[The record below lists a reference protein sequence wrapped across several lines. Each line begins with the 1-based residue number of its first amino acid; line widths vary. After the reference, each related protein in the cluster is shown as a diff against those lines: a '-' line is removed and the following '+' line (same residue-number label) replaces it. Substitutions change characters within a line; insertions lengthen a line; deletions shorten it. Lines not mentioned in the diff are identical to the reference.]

1 MESKRNESR
10 KRTVAVI
17 GGGAAGMMAAI
28 EAARA
33 GAIVTLIEKNPQLG
47 KKLATTGNGRCNYT
61 NLDMGDRI
69 GGKFR
74 GFHPEFA
81 APALDALPPEAVLDW
96 FRAIGVEPRFRGSYV
111 YPNSDQASAVV
122 DALREE
128 LHRLSVKVHYN
139 AEVKSV
145 QRIDTDT
152 EASAAKASMP
162 GKAASA
168 GIPAKASLS
177 DDGAAA
183 SSSQIRRK
191 KDAGYFLIQCTD
203 AVVKADRV
211 ILAAGSKAAPKTG
224 SNGDGYFIARKLG
237 HTIVPYVPALCG
249 IRCAG
254 DAFRALAGIR
264 TEAALE
270 LSIDGRCVD
279 REAGE
284 LQLVDYGISGI
295 PVFQLSRYAAYALQE
310 GKKAVV
316 YINFLP
322 GFTEAG
328 AVRDSD
334 RNVAAGAAVRNLK
347 RASSA
352 SGISTIEASAAKN
365 AQNARAEVSCCAAKA
380 EDQKDLAVQLFRQR
394 QQRLVGRKMESF
406 FTGLLHQKLGQLLL
420 RMANVRP
427 ELPVTELSEKQLRS
441 LASLSVRF
449 KAECVEMNGFQ
460 QAQVVAGGV
469 DTTEV
474 DSDTM
479 ASRLVPGLYFAGE
492 VLDID
497 GICGGYNLQWAWASG
512 FVAGR
517 HAAG

>member
-61 NLDMGDRI
+61 NLDMEDRI

-81 APALDALPPEAVLDW
+81 APALDVLPPEAVLDW

-152 EASAAKASMP
+152 EVSAAKASMP

-168 GIPAKASLS
+168 SE
-177 DDGAAA
+177 
-183 SSSQIRRK
+183 IREKR
-191 KDAGYFLIQCTD
+191 DAGYFMIQCTD

-270 LSIDGRCVD
+270 LVIDGHSVD

-310 GKKAVV
+310 GKKAAV

-322 GFTEAG
+322 GFTDE
-328 AVRDSD
+328 
-334 RNVAAGAAVRNLK
+334 
-347 RASSA
+347 
-352 SGISTIEASAAKN
+352 
-365 AQNARAEVSCCAAKA
+365 A
-380 EDQKDLAVQLFRQR
+380 EDPRECALRLYRQR
-394 QQRLVGRKMESF
+394 QQRLAGRKMESF

-420 RMANVRP
+420 RMASVRP
-427 ELPVTELSEKQLRS
+427 ELPVAELSEKQLRS

-449 KAECVEMNGFQ
+449 KAECVEMNGFL

-474 DSDTM
+474 DPGTM

>member
-61 NLDMGDRI
+61 NLDMGNRI

-74 GFHPEFA
+74 GFHPEFV
-81 APALDALPPEAVLDW
+81 APALDALPPEAVLEW

-145 QRIDTDT
+145 QRVVADA
-152 EASAAKASMP
+152 EASAVKLSMP
-162 GKAASA
+162 WKTA
-168 GIPAKASLS
+168 S

-183 SSSQIRRK
+183 SQIRQKR
-191 KDAGYFLIQCTD
+191 DAGYFLIQCAD

-254 DAFRALAGIR
+254 DAFRVLAGIR

-270 LSIDGRCVD
+270 LMVDGHCVD

-310 GKKAVV
+310 GKKAAV

-322 GFTEAG
+322 GFTGA
-328 AVRDSD
+328 AVRDSEQLPS
-334 RNVAAGAAVRNLK
+334 AADT
-347 RASSA
+347 SM
-352 SGISTIEASAAKN
+352 IEASGAKN
-365 AQNARAEVSCCAAKA
+365 GQNARTEMPTSAA
-380 EDQKDLAVQLFRQR
+380 EDSKDLAVKLYRQR
-394 QQRLVGRKMESF
+394 QERLAGRKMESF

-427 ELPVTELSEKQLRS
+427 ELPVAELSEKQLRS

-474 DSDTM
+474 DPDTM

>member
-1 MESKRNESR
+1 MER

-33 GAIVTLIEKNPQLG
+33 GAIVTLIEKNAQLG

-61 NLDMGDRI
+61 NLDMVDRI

-81 APALDALPPEAVLDW
+81 EAALDVLPPEAVLDW
-96 FRAIGVEPRFRGSYV
+96 FREIGVEPRFRGSYV

-145 QRIDTDT
+145 QRVVADA
-152 EASAAKASMP
+152 EASAVKVSMP
-162 GKAASA
+162 GKTASA
-168 GIPAKASLS
+168 
-177 DDGAAA
+177 DGAAA
-183 SSSQIRRK
+183 SQIRQKR
-191 KDAGYFLIQCTD
+191 DAAYFLIQCTD

-237 HTIVPYVPALCG
+237 HSIVPYVPALCG

-254 DAFRALAGIR
+254 DAFKALAGIR

-270 LSIDGRCVD
+270 LVIDGHCVD

-310 GKKAVV
+310 GKKAAV

-322 GFTEAG
+322 GFTEGDVSAEV
-328 AVRDSD
+328 AARDSEQ
-334 RNVAAGAAVRNLK
+334 V
-347 RASSA
+347 SSA
-352 SGISTIEASAAKN
+352 AEASMIEVSGAKN
-365 AQNARAEVSCCAAKA
+365 TQNARKELRGSTV
-380 EDQKDLAVQLFRQR
+380 EDPKELAVQLFRQR
-394 QQRLVGRKMESF
+394 QERLAGRKMESF
-406 FTGLLHQKLGQLLL
+406 FTGLLHQKLGQQLLQ
-420 RMANVRP
+420 MANVRP
-427 ELPVTELSEKQLRS
+427 ELPVAELSEKQLRS

-469 DTTEV
+469 DTSEV
-474 DSDTM
+474 EPRTM

-512 FVAGR
+512 YVAGR
-517 HAAG
+517 HAAV

>member
-1 MESKRNESR
+1 MESKRNENR
-10 KRTVAVI
+10 KTTVAVI

-61 NLDMGDRI
+61 NLDMSDRI

-81 APALDALPPEAVLDW
+81 EAALDVLPPEAVLDW

-152 EASAAKASMP
+152 EFSTAKASVP

-168 GIPAKASLS
+168 SEMREKM
-177 DDGAAA
+177 
-183 SSSQIRRK
+183 
-191 KDAGYFLIQCTD
+191 DAGYFMIQCTD

-254 DAFRALAGIR
+254 DAFRVLAGIR

-270 LSIDGRCVD
+270 LSVDGRCVD
-279 REAGE
+279 REVGE

-310 GKKAVV
+310 GKKAAV

-322 GFTEAG
+322 GFTNE
-328 AVRDSD
+328 
-334 RNVAAGAAVRNLK
+334 
-347 RASSA
+347 
-352 SGISTIEASAAKN
+352 
-365 AQNARAEVSCCAAKA
+365 A
-380 EDQKDLAVQLFRQR
+380 EDPKDLVVQLYRQR
-394 QQRLVGRKMESF
+394 QERLAGRKMESF

-420 RMANVRP
+420 RMASVRP
-427 ELPVTELSEKQLRS
+427 ELPVAELSEKQLRS

-449 KAECVEMNGFQ
+449 KAECVEMNGFL

-474 DSDTM
+474 DPCTM

>member
-33 GAIVTLIEKNPQLG
+33 GAIVTLIEKNAQLG

-74 GFHPEFA
+74 GFHPDFA
-81 APALDALPPEAVLDW
+81 EAALDVLPPEAVLDW
-96 FRAIGVEPRFRGSYV
+96 FRAIGVEPRFRGGYV

-145 QRIDTDT
+145 QRVDADA
-152 EASAAKASMP
+152 EASAVKVPIP
-162 GKAASA
+162 GKTASA
-168 GIPAKASLS
+168 
-177 DDGAAA
+177 DGAAV
-183 SSSQIRRK
+183 SQIRQKSAFRDGDAASVSQDRQK
-191 KDAGYFLIQCTD
+191 SEAGYFLIQCAD

-224 SNGDGYFIARKLG
+224 SNGDGYFVARKLG

-254 DAFRALAGIR
+254 EAFRALAGIR

-270 LSIDGRCVD
+270 LSVDGRCVD
-279 REAGE
+279 REVGE

-310 GKKAVV
+310 GKKAAV

-322 GFTEAG
+322 GFTEAE
-328 AVRDSD
+328 DPKD
-334 RNVAAGAAVRNLK
+334 R
-347 RASSA
+347 
-352 SGISTIEASAAKN
+352 
-365 AQNARAEVSCCAAKA
+365 
-380 EDQKDLAVQLFRQR
+380 AVQLFRQR
-394 QQRLVGRKMESF
+394 QERLAGRKMESF

-427 ELPVTELSEKQLRS
+427 ELPVAELSEKQLRS

-469 DTTEV
+469 DTMEV
-474 DSDTM
+474 EPHSI

>member
-1 MESKRNESR
+1 MESKRNENR
-10 KRTVAVI
+10 KKTVAVI

-61 NLDMGDRI
+61 NLDMSDRI

-81 APALDALPPEAVLDW
+81 ASALDALPPEAVLDW

-139 AEVKSV
+139 AEVKSI
-145 QRIDTDT
+145 QRVDA
-152 EASAAKASMP
+152 EAVASAAKASMP

-168 GIPAKASLS
+168 SEMREK
-177 DDGAAA
+177 
-183 SSSQIRRK
+183 R
-191 KDAGYFLIQCTD
+191 DAGYFMIQCTD

-264 TEAALE
+264 TEASLE
-270 LSIDGRCVD
+270 LVIDGHSVD

-310 GKKAVV
+310 GKKAAV

-322 GFTEAG
+322 GFTKE
-328 AVRDSD
+328 
-334 RNVAAGAAVRNLK
+334 
-347 RASSA
+347 
-352 SGISTIEASAAKN
+352 
-365 AQNARAEVSCCAAKA
+365 A
-380 EDQKDLAVQLFRQR
+380 EDPRECALRLYRQR
-394 QQRLVGRKMESF
+394 QERLAGRKMESF

-427 ELPVTELSEKQLRS
+427 ELPVAELSEKQLRS

-474 DSDTM
+474 DPGTM

-512 FVAGR
+512 FVAGH

>member
-1 MESKRNESR
+1 MESKRNENR
-10 KRTVAVI
+10 KTTVAVI

-61 NLDMGDRI
+61 NLDMSDRI

-81 APALDALPPEAVLDW
+81 EAALDVLPPEAVLDW

-128 LHRLSVKVHYN
+128 LHRLSVKLHYN

-152 EASAAKASMP
+152 EFSTAKASVP

-168 GIPAKASLS
+168 SEMREKM
-177 DDGAAA
+177 
-183 SSSQIRRK
+183 
-191 KDAGYFLIQCTD
+191 DAGYFMIQCTD

-254 DAFRALAGIR
+254 DAFRVLAGIR

-270 LSIDGRCVD
+270 LSVDGRCVD
-279 REAGE
+279 REVGE

-310 GKKAVV
+310 GKKAAV

-322 GFTEAG
+322 GFTNE
-328 AVRDSD
+328 
-334 RNVAAGAAVRNLK
+334 
-347 RASSA
+347 
-352 SGISTIEASAAKN
+352 
-365 AQNARAEVSCCAAKA
+365 A
-380 EDQKDLAVQLFRQR
+380 EDPKDLVVQLYRQR
-394 QQRLVGRKMESF
+394 QERLAGRKMESF

-420 RMANVRP
+420 RMASVRP
-427 ELPVTELSEKQLRS
+427 ELPVAELSEKQLRS

-449 KAECVEMNGFQ
+449 KAECVEMNGFL

-469 DTTEV
+469 DTTEI
-474 DSDTM
+474 DPCTM

>member
-1 MESKRNESR
+1 MER

-33 GAIVTLIEKNPQLG
+33 GAIVTMIEKNAQLG
-47 KKLATTGNGRCNYT
+47 KKLSTTGNGRCNYT
-61 NLDMGDRI
+61 NLDMSDRI

-81 APALDALPPEAVLDW
+81 EAALDVLPPEAVLDW
-96 FRAIGVEPRFRGSYV
+96 FREIGVEPRFRGSYV

-122 DALREE
+122 EALREE

-145 QRIDTDT
+145 QRVDADA
-152 EASAAKASMP
+152 EASAVEVSMP
-162 GKAASA
+162 GKTASA
-168 GIPAKASLS
+168 
-177 DDGAAA
+177 DGAAA
-183 SSSQIRRK
+183 SQIQQKRN
-191 KDAGYFLIQCTD
+191 AAYFLIQCVD

-237 HTIVPYVPALCG
+237 HRIVPYVPALCG

-254 DAFRALAGIR
+254 DAFKALAGIR

-270 LSIDGRCVD
+270 LLVDGHCVD

-310 GKKAVV
+310 GKKAAV

-322 GFTEAG
+322 GFTGDTVRDTEG
-328 AVRDSD
+328 CVSNETAVRGSE
-334 RNVAAGAAVRNLK
+334 RNVTAVAAACDSEQQ
-347 RASSA
+347 ASVDET
-352 SGISTIEASAAKN
+352 SGVEIAPARGQGSAADDPKEQ
-365 AQNARAEVSCCAAKA
+365 A
-380 EDQKDLAVQLFRQR
+380 LQLFRQR
-394 QQRLVGRKMESF
+394 QERLAGRKMESF
-406 FTGLLHQKLGQLLL
+406 FTGLLHQKLGQQLL

-427 ELPVTELSEKQLRS
+427 ELPVAELSEKQLRS

-469 DTTEV
+469 DTSEV
-474 DSDTM
+474 DPCTM

-517 HAAG
+517 HAAV

>member
-1 MESKRNESR
+1 MER

-61 NLDMGDRI
+61 NLDMEDRI

-145 QRIDTDT
+145 QRIDADT
-152 EASAAKASMP
+152 EVSAAKTSMP

-168 GIPAKASLS
+168 SE
-177 DDGAAA
+177 
-183 SSSQIRRK
+183 IREKRN
-191 KDAGYFLIQCTD
+191 AGYFMIQCTD

-270 LSIDGRCVD
+270 LVIDGHSVD

-310 GKKAVV
+310 GKKAAV

-322 GFTEAG
+322 GFTDE
-328 AVRDSD
+328 
-334 RNVAAGAAVRNLK
+334 
-347 RASSA
+347 
-352 SGISTIEASAAKN
+352 
-365 AQNARAEVSCCAAKA
+365 A
-380 EDQKDLAVQLFRQR
+380 EDPRECALRLYRQR
-394 QQRLVGRKMESF
+394 QQRLAGRKMESF

-420 RMANVRP
+420 RMASVRP
-427 ELPVTELSEKQLRS
+427 ELPVAELSEKQLRS

-449 KAECVEMNGFQ
+449 KAECVEMNGFL

-474 DSDTM
+474 DPGTM

>member
-1 MESKRNESR
+1 MESKRNENR
-10 KRTVAVI
+10 KTTVAVI

-47 KKLATTGNGRCNYT
+47 KKLAMTGNGRCNYT
-61 NLDMGDRI
+61 NLDMSDRI

-139 AEVKSV
+139 AEVKNI
-145 QRIDTDT
+145 QRI
-152 EASAAKASMP
+152 E
-162 GKAASA
+162 
-168 GIPAKASLS
+168 
-177 DDGAAA
+177 
-183 SSSQIRRK
+183 
-191 KDAGYFLIQCTD
+191 KDAGYFMIQCTD
-203 AVVKADRV
+203 ATVKADRV

-270 LSIDGRCVD
+270 LVIDGHSVD

-310 GKKAVV
+310 GKKAAV

-328 AVRDSD
+328 A
-334 RNVAAGAAVRNLK
+334 AVRNSK

-352 SGISTIEASAAKN
+352 SGISTIEVSAAKN

-380 EDQKDLAVQLFRQR
+380 EDPKDLAVQLYRQR
-394 QQRLVGRKMESF
+394 QERLAGRKMESF

-420 RMANVRP
+420 RMASVRP
-427 ELPVTELSEKQLRS
+427 ELPVAELSEKQLRS

-449 KAECVEMNGFQ
+449 KAECVEMNGFL

-474 DSDTM
+474 DPGTM

-517 HAAG
+517 HAAA

>member
-1 MESKRNESR
+1 MER

-33 GAIVTLIEKNPQLG
+33 GAIVTMIEKNPQLG

-61 NLDMGDRI
+61 NLDMEDRI

-81 APALDALPPEAVLDW
+81 VPALDALPPEAVLDW

-152 EASAAKASMP
+152 
-162 GKAASA
+162 
-168 GIPAKASLS
+168 
-177 DDGAAA
+177 
-183 SSSQIRRK
+183 
-191 KDAGYFLIQCTD
+191 GYFMIQCTD

-270 LSIDGRCVD
+270 LVIDGHSVD

-310 GKKAVV
+310 GKKAAV

-322 GFTEAG
+322 GFTDE
-328 AVRDSD
+328 
-334 RNVAAGAAVRNLK
+334 
-347 RASSA
+347 
-352 SGISTIEASAAKN
+352 
-365 AQNARAEVSCCAAKA
+365 A
-380 EDQKDLAVQLFRQR
+380 EDPRECALRLYRQR
-394 QQRLVGRKMESF
+394 QQRLAGRKMESF

-420 RMANVRP
+420 RMASVRP
-427 ELPVTELSEKQLRS
+427 ELPVAELSEKQLRS

-449 KAECVEMNGFQ
+449 KAECVEMNGFL

-474 DSDTM
+474 DPCTM

>member
-1 MESKRNESR
+1 MDSKRSENR

-61 NLDMGDRI
+61 NLDMENRI

-81 APALDALPPEAVLDW
+81 TPALDALPPEAVLDW

-122 DALREE
+122 DSLREE

-139 AEVKSV
+139 AEVKSI
-145 QRIDTDT
+145 QRVD
-152 EASAAKASMP
+152 A
-162 GKAASA
+162 
-168 GIPAKASLS
+168 
-177 DDGAAA
+177 
-183 SSSQIRRK
+183 
-191 KDAGYFLIQCTD
+191 DAGYFMIQCTD

-254 DAFRALAGIR
+254 DAFRTLAGIR

-270 LSIDGRCVD
+270 LSVDGRCVD

-310 GKKAVV
+310 GKKAAV

-334 RNVAAGAAVRNLK
+334 RNVATGAAVRNSK
-347 RASSA
+347 RASSP
-352 SGISTIEASAAKN
+352 SGISTIEVSAAKN
-365 AQNARAEVSCCAAKA
+365 AQNPRAEVSCCAAKA
-380 EDQKDLAVQLFRQR
+380 EDPKDLAVQLYRQR
-394 QQRLVGRKMESF
+394 QERLAGRKMESF

-420 RMANVRP
+420 RMASVRP
-427 ELPVTELSEKQLRS
+427 ELPVAELSEKQLRS

-449 KAECVEMNGFQ
+449 KAECVEMNGFL

-474 DSDTM
+474 DPCTM

>member
-1 MESKRNESR
+1 MESKRNENR
-10 KRTVAVI
+10 KTTVAVI

-47 KKLATTGNGRCNYT
+47 KKLAMTGNGRCNYT
-61 NLDMGDRI
+61 NLDMSDRI

-81 APALDALPPEAVLDW
+81 APSLDALPPEAVLDW

-139 AEVKSV
+139 AEVKNI
-145 QRIDTDT
+145 QRI
-152 EASAAKASMP
+152 E
-162 GKAASA
+162 
-168 GIPAKASLS
+168 
-177 DDGAAA
+177 
-183 SSSQIRRK
+183 
-191 KDAGYFLIQCTD
+191 KDAGYFMIQCTD
-203 AVVKADRV
+203 ATVKADRV

-270 LSIDGRCVD
+270 LVIDGHSVD

-310 GKKAVV
+310 GKKAAV

-328 AVRDSD
+328 A
-334 RNVAAGAAVRNLK
+334 AVRNSK

-352 SGISTIEASAAKN
+352 SGISTIEVSAAKN

-380 EDQKDLAVQLFRQR
+380 EDPKDLAVQLYRQR
-394 QQRLVGRKMESF
+394 QERLAGRKMESF

-420 RMANVRP
+420 RMASVRP
-427 ELPVTELSEKQLRS
+427 ELPVAELSEKQLRS

-449 KAECVEMNGFQ
+449 KAECVEMNGFLQ
-460 QAQVVAGGV
+460 TQVVAGGV

-474 DSDTM
+474 DPGTM

-517 HAAG
+517 HAAV

>member
-1 MESKRNESR
+1 MER

-61 NLDMGDRI
+61 NLDMGDQI

-81 APALDALPPEAVLDW
+81 TPALDALPPEAVLDW

-145 QRIDTDT
+145 QRIDADT
-152 EASAAKASMP
+152 EVSAAKTSMP

-168 GIPAKASLS
+168 SE
-177 DDGAAA
+177 
-183 SSSQIRRK
+183 IREKRN
-191 KDAGYFLIQCTD
+191 AGYFMIQCTD

-270 LSIDGRCVD
+270 LVIDGHSVD

-310 GKKAVV
+310 GKKAAV

-322 GFTEAG
+322 GCTDE
-328 AVRDSD
+328 
-334 RNVAAGAAVRNLK
+334 
-347 RASSA
+347 
-352 SGISTIEASAAKN
+352 
-365 AQNARAEVSCCAAKA
+365 A
-380 EDQKDLAVQLFRQR
+380 EDPRECALRLYRQR
-394 QQRLVGRKMESF
+394 QQRLAGRKMESF

-420 RMANVRP
+420 RMASVRP
-427 ELPVTELSEKQLRS
+427 ELPVAELSEKQLRS

-449 KAECVEMNGFQ
+449 KAECVEMHGFP
-460 QAQVVAGGV
+460 
-469 DTTEV
+469 
-474 DSDTM
+474 
-479 ASRLVPGLYFAGE
+479 SRPGPL
-492 VLDID
+492 L
-497 GICGGYNLQWAWASG
+497 
-512 FVAGR
+512 R
-517 HAAG
+517 R

>member
-1 MESKRNESR
+1 MESKRNENR
-10 KRTVAVI
+10 KTTVAVI

-47 KKLATTGNGRCNYT
+47 KKLAMTGNGRCNYT
-61 NLDMGDRI
+61 NLDMSDRI

-139 AEVKSV
+139 AEVKNI
-145 QRIDTDT
+145 QRI
-152 EASAAKASMP
+152 E
-162 GKAASA
+162 
-168 GIPAKASLS
+168 
-177 DDGAAA
+177 
-183 SSSQIRRK
+183 
-191 KDAGYFLIQCTD
+191 KDAGYFMIQCTD
-203 AVVKADRV
+203 ATVKADRV

-270 LSIDGRCVD
+270 LVIDGHSVD

-310 GKKAVV
+310 GKKAAV

-328 AVRDSD
+328 A
-334 RNVAAGAAVRNLK
+334 AVRNSK

-352 SGISTIEASAAKN
+352 SGISTIEVSAAKN

-380 EDQKDLAVQLFRQR
+380 EDPKDLAVQLYRQR
-394 QQRLVGRKMESF
+394 QERLAGRKMESF

-420 RMANVRP
+420 RMASVRP
-427 ELPVTELSEKQLRS
+427 ELPVAELSEKQLRS

-449 KAECVEMNGFQ
+449 KAECVEMNGFL

-474 DSDTM
+474 DPGTM

-517 HAAG
+517 HAAV

>member
-1 MESKRNESR
+1 MESKRNENR
-10 KRTVAVI
+10 KTTVAVI

-47 KKLATTGNGRCNYT
+47 KKLAMTGNGRCNYT
-61 NLDMGDRI
+61 NLDMSDRI

-122 DALREE
+122 YALREE

-139 AEVKSV
+139 AEVKNI
-145 QRIDTDT
+145 QRI
-152 EASAAKASMP
+152 E
-162 GKAASA
+162 
-168 GIPAKASLS
+168 
-177 DDGAAA
+177 
-183 SSSQIRRK
+183 
-191 KDAGYFLIQCTD
+191 KDAGYFMIQCTD
-203 AVVKADRV
+203 ATVKADRV

-270 LSIDGRCVD
+270 LVIDGHSVD

-310 GKKAVV
+310 GKKAAV

-328 AVRDSD
+328 A
-334 RNVAAGAAVRNLK
+334 AVRNSK

-352 SGISTIEASAAKN
+352 SGISTIEVSAAKN

-380 EDQKDLAVQLFRQR
+380 EDPKDLAVQLYRQR
-394 QQRLVGRKMESF
+394 QERLAGRKMESF

-420 RMANVRP
+420 RMASVRP
-427 ELPVTELSEKQLRS
+427 ELPVAELSEKQLRS

-449 KAECVEMNGFQ
+449 KAECVEMNGFL

-474 DSDTM
+474 DPGTM

-517 HAAG
+517 HAAV

>member
-1 MESKRNESR
+1 MESKRNENR
-10 KRTVAVI
+10 KTTVAVI

-47 KKLATTGNGRCNYT
+47 KKLAMTGNGRCNYT
-61 NLDMGDRI
+61 NLDMSDRI

-145 QRIDTDT
+145 QRVDADA
-152 EASAAKASMP
+152 EFSAAKASMP

-168 GIPAKASLS
+168 SE
-177 DDGAAA
+177 
-183 SSSQIRRK
+183 IREKRN
-191 KDAGYFLIQCTD
+191 AGYFMIQCTD

-270 LSIDGRCVD
+270 LSVDGCCVD

-310 GKKAVV
+310 GKKAAV

-328 AVRDSD
+328 A
-334 RNVAAGAAVRNLK
+334 AVRNSK

-352 SGISTIEASAAKN
+352 SGISTIEVSAAKN
-365 AQNARAEVSCCAAKA
+365 AQNARTEVSCCAAKA
-380 EDQKDLAVQLFRQR
+380 EDPKDLAVQLYRQR
-394 QQRLVGRKMESF
+394 QERLPGRKMESF

-420 RMANVRP
+420 RMASVRP
-427 ELPVTELSEKQLRS
+427 ELPVAELSEKQLRS

-449 KAECVEMNGFQ
+449 KAECVEMNGFL

-474 DSDTM
+474 DPGTM

-517 HAAG
+517 HAAV

>member
-168 GIPAKASLS
+168 SE
-177 DDGAAA
+177 
-183 SSSQIRRK
+183 IREKR
-191 KDAGYFLIQCTD
+191 DAGYFMIQCMD

-279 REAGE
+279 CEAGE

-310 GKKAVV
+310 GKKAAV

-322 GFTEAG
+322 GFTEE
-328 AVRDSD
+328 VEDPKD
-334 RNVAAGAAVRNLK
+334 R
-347 RASSA
+347 
-352 SGISTIEASAAKN
+352 
-365 AQNARAEVSCCAAKA
+365 
-380 EDQKDLAVQLFRQR
+380 AVQLFRQR
-394 QQRLVGRKMESF
+394 QQQLVGRKMESF

-460 QAQVVAGGV
+460 QAQVVAGGI

-512 FVAGR
+512 FVAGH

>member
-1 MESKRNESR
+1 MESTRSENR

-61 NLDMGDRI
+61 NLDMEDRI

-81 APALDALPPEAVLDW
+81 TPALDVLPPEAVLDW

-152 EASAAKASMP
+152 EVSTAKASMP

-168 GIPAKASLS
+168 SE
-177 DDGAAA
+177 
-183 SSSQIRRK
+183 IREKR
-191 KDAGYFLIQCTD
+191 DAGYFMIQCTD

-254 DAFRALAGIR
+254 DAFQALAGIR
-264 TEAALE
+264 TEVELE
-270 LSIDGRCVD
+270 LSVDGRCVD
-279 REAGE
+279 RETGE

-310 GKKAVV
+310 GKKAAV
-316 YINFLP
+316 YINVLP
-322 GFTEAG
+322 GFTDE
-328 AVRDSD
+328 
-334 RNVAAGAAVRNLK
+334 
-347 RASSA
+347 
-352 SGISTIEASAAKN
+352 
-365 AQNARAEVSCCAAKA
+365 A
-380 EDQKDLAVQLFRQR
+380 EDPRECALRLYRQR
-394 QQRLVGRKMESF
+394 QQRLAGRKMESF

-420 RMANVRP
+420 RMASVRP
-427 ELPVTELSEKQLRS
+427 ELPVAELSEKQLRS

-449 KAECVEMNGFQ
+449 KAECVEMNGFL

-474 DSDTM
+474 DPCTM

>member
-1 MESKRNESR
+1 MER

-61 NLDMGDRI
+61 NLDMEDRI

-145 QRIDTDT
+145 QRIDADT
-152 EASAAKASMP
+152 EVSAAKTSMP

-168 GIPAKASLS
+168 SE
-177 DDGAAA
+177 
-183 SSSQIRRK
+183 IREKRN
-191 KDAGYFLIQCTD
+191 AGYFMIQCTD

-270 LSIDGRCVD
+270 LVIDGHSVD

-310 GKKAVV
+310 GKKAAV

-322 GFTEAG
+322 GCTDE
-328 AVRDSD
+328 
-334 RNVAAGAAVRNLK
+334 
-347 RASSA
+347 
-352 SGISTIEASAAKN
+352 
-365 AQNARAEVSCCAAKA
+365 A
-380 EDQKDLAVQLFRQR
+380 EDPRECALRLYRQR
-394 QQRLVGRKMESF
+394 QQRLAGRKMESF

-420 RMANVRP
+420 RMASVRP
-427 ELPVTELSEKQLRS
+427 ELPVAELSEKQLRS

-449 KAECVEMNGFQ
+449 KAECVEMNGFL

-474 DSDTM
+474 DPGTM

>member
-1 MESKRNESR
+1 MER

-81 APALDALPPEAVLDW
+81 EAALDVLPPEAVLDW
-96 FRAIGVEPRFRGSYV
+96 FREIGVEPRFRGSYV

-122 DALREE
+122 EALREE

-145 QRIDTDT
+145 QRVGDT
-152 EASAAKASMP
+152 
-162 GKAASA
+162 
-168 GIPAKASLS
+168 
-177 DDGAAA
+177 
-183 SSSQIRRK
+183 
-191 KDAGYFLIQCTD
+191 YFLIQCTD

-237 HTIVPYVPALCG
+237 HSIVPYVPALCG

-254 DAFRALAGIR
+254 DAFKALAGIR

-270 LSIDGRCVD
+270 LVVDGHCVD

-310 GKKAVV
+310 GKKAAV

-322 GFTEAG
+322 GFTEE
-328 AVRDSD
+328 VEDPKD
-334 RNVAAGAAVRNLK
+334 RAL
-347 RASSA
+347 
-352 SGISTIEASAAKN
+352 
-365 AQNARAEVSCCAAKA
+365 
-380 EDQKDLAVQLFRQR
+380 QLFRQR
-394 QQRLVGRKMESF
+394 QQRLEGRRMESF

-427 ELPVTELSEKQLRS
+427 ELPVAELSEKQLRS

-469 DTTEV
+469 DTCEV
-474 DSDTM
+474 DPRTM
-479 ASRLVPGLYFAGE
+479 ASRLVPGLFFAGE

>member
-1 MESKRNESR
+1 MER

-61 NLDMGDRI
+61 NLDMSDQI

-139 AEVKSV
+139 AEVKSA
-145 QRIDTDT
+145 QRVDA
-152 EASAAKASMP
+152 EAVASAAKASMP

-168 GIPAKASLS
+168 SE
-177 DDGAAA
+177 
-183 SSSQIRRK
+183 IREKR
-191 KDAGYFLIQCTD
+191 DAGYFLIQCTD

-270 LSIDGRCVD
+270 LVVDGHSVD
-279 REAGE
+279 REVGE

-310 GKKAVV
+310 GKKAAV

-322 GFTEAG
+322 GFTDE
-328 AVRDSD
+328 
-334 RNVAAGAAVRNLK
+334 
-347 RASSA
+347 
-352 SGISTIEASAAKN
+352 
-365 AQNARAEVSCCAAKA
+365 A
-380 EDQKDLAVQLFRQR
+380 EDPRECALRLYRQR
-394 QQRLVGRKMESF
+394 QQRLAGRKMESF

-420 RMANVRP
+420 RMGNVRP
-427 ELPVTELSEKQLRS
+427 ELPVAELSEKQLRS

-449 KAECVEMNGFQ
+449 KAECVEMNGFL

-469 DTTEV
+469 DTSEV
-474 DSDTM
+474 DPRTM

-512 FVAGR
+512 YVAGR

>member
-1 MESKRNESR
+1 MER

-61 NLDMGDRI
+61 NLDMSDRI

-81 APALDALPPEAVLDW
+81 ASALDALPPEAVLDW

-122 DALREE
+122 DALWEE

-139 AEVKSV
+139 AEVKSI
-145 QRIDTDT
+145 QRI
-152 EASAAKASMP
+152 E
-162 GKAASA
+162 
-168 GIPAKASLS
+168 
-177 DDGAAA
+177 
-183 SSSQIRRK
+183 
-191 KDAGYFLIQCTD
+191 KDAGYFMIQCTD

-211 ILAAGSKAAPKTG
+211 ILTAGSKAAPKTG

-264 TEAALE
+264 TEASLE
-270 LSIDGRCVD
+270 LVVDGHCVD

-295 PVFQLSRYAAYALQE
+295 PVFQLSRYAAYALQD
-310 GKKAVV
+310 GKKATV

-328 AVRDSD
+328 AVRNSE
-334 RNVAAGAAVRNLK
+334 

-352 SGISTIEASAAKN
+352 SGISTIEVSGGNN
-365 AQNARAEVSCCAAKA
+365 AQNARTEASGSAAKA
-380 EDQKDLAVQLFRQR
+380 EDPKDRALQLFRQR
-394 QQRLVGRKMESF
+394 QERLAGRKMESF
-406 FTGLLHQKLGQLLL
+406 FTGMLHQKLGQLLL

-427 ELPVTELSEKQLRS
+427 ELPVAELSEKQLRS

-449 KAECVEMNGFQ
+449 KAECVEMNGFL

-469 DTTEV
+469 DTTEI
-474 DSDTM
+474 DPGTM

-517 HAAG
+517 HAAS

>member
-1 MESKRNESR
+1 MER

-17 GGGAAGMMAAI
+17 GGGAAGMMSAI

-33 GAIVTLIEKNPQLG
+33 GAIVTLIEKNAQLG

-61 NLDMGDRI
+61 NLDMVDRI

-81 APALDALPPEAVLDW
+81 EAALDVLPPEAVLDW
-96 FRAIGVEPRFRGSYV
+96 FREIGVESRFRGSYV

-122 DALREE
+122 DTLREE

-145 QRIDTDT
+145 QRVD
-152 EASAAKASMP
+152 AA
-162 GKAASA
+162 
-168 GIPAKASLS
+168 
-177 DDGAAA
+177 
-183 SSSQIRRK
+183 
-191 KDAGYFLIQCTD
+191 YFLIQCTD

-237 HTIVPYVPALCG
+237 HRIVPYVPALCG

-254 DAFRALAGIR
+254 DAFKALAGIR

-270 LSIDGRCVD
+270 LVVDGHCVD

-310 GKKAVV
+310 GKKASV

-322 GFTEAG
+322 GFTE
-328 AVRDSD
+328 
-334 RNVAAGAAVRNLK
+334 
-347 RASSA
+347 
-352 SGISTIEASAAKN
+352 E
-365 AQNARAEVSCCAAKA
+365 A
-380 EDQKDLAVQLFRQR
+380 EDPKDRALQLFRQR
-394 QQRLVGRKMESF
+394 QQRLAGRKMESF

-427 ELPVTELSEKQLRS
+427 ELPVAELSEKQLRS

-469 DTTEV
+469 DTSEV
-474 DSDTM
+474 DPRTM

-517 HAAG
+517 HAAV

>member
-1 MESKRNESR
+1 MER

-33 GAIVTLIEKNPQLG
+33 GAIVTLIEKNAQLG

-81 APALDALPPEAVLDW
+81 VEALDVLPPEAVLDW
-96 FRAIGVEPRFRGSYV
+96 FREIGVEPRFRGGYV

-145 QRIDTDT
+145 QRVDGDA
-152 EASAAKASMP
+152 EASAVKVSMP
-162 GKAASA
+162 GKTASA
-168 GIPAKASLS
+168 
-177 DDGAAA
+177 DGAAA
-183 SSSQIRRK
+183 SQIQQKR
-191 KDAGYFLIQCTD
+191 DTAYFLIKCTD

-224 SNGDGYFIARKLG
+224 SNGDGYFIARNLG
-237 HTIVPYVPALCG
+237 HRIVPYVPALCG

-254 DAFRALAGIR
+254 DAFKALAGIR

-270 LSIDGRCVD
+270 LVIDGHCVD

-310 GKKAVV
+310 GKKAAV

-322 GFTEAG
+322 GFTE
-328 AVRDSD
+328 
-334 RNVAAGAAVRNLK
+334 
-347 RASSA
+347 
-352 SGISTIEASAAKN
+352 E
-365 AQNARAEVSCCAAKA
+365 A
-380 EDQKDLAVQLFRQR
+380 EDPKDRALQLYRQR
-394 QQRLVGRKMESF
+394 QERLVGRKMESF

-427 ELPVTELSEKQLRS
+427 EIPVAELSEKQLRS

-469 DTTEV
+469 DTSEV
-474 DSDTM
+474 DPRTM

-517 HAAG
+517 HAAV

>member
-81 APALDALPPEAVLDW
+81 EAALDVLPPEAVLDW
-96 FRAIGVEPRFRGSYV
+96 FREIGVEPRFRGSYV

-122 DALREE
+122 EALREE

-145 QRIDTDT
+145 QRV
-152 EASAAKASMP
+152 E
-162 GKAASA
+162 
-168 GIPAKASLS
+168 
-177 DDGAAA
+177 DGF
-183 SSSQIRRK
+183 
-191 KDAGYFLIQCTD
+191 FLIQCTD

-224 SNGDGYFIARKLG
+224 SNGDGYFIARKLR

-270 LSIDGRCVD
+270 FVVDGHCVD

-310 GKKAVV
+310 GKKAAV

-322 GFTEAG
+322 GFTEE
-328 AVRDSD
+328 VEDPKD
-334 RNVAAGAAVRNLK
+334 R
-347 RASSA
+347 
-352 SGISTIEASAAKN
+352 
-365 AQNARAEVSCCAAKA
+365 
-380 EDQKDLAVQLFRQR
+380 AVQLFRQR
-394 QQRLVGRKMESF
+394 QQRLAGRKMESF

-427 ELPVTELSEKQLRS
+427 ELPVAELSEKQLRS

-449 KAECVEMNGFQ
+449 KAECIEMNGFQ

>member
-1 MESKRNESR
+1 MER

-61 NLDMGDRI
+61 NLDMVDRI

-81 APALDALPPEAVLDW
+81 EAALDVLPPEAVLDW

-145 QRIDTDT
+145 QRVDDT
-152 EASAAKASMP
+152 
-162 GKAASA
+162 
-168 GIPAKASLS
+168 
-177 DDGAAA
+177 
-183 SSSQIRRK
+183 
-191 KDAGYFLIQCTD
+191 YFLIQCTD

-237 HTIVPYVPALCG
+237 HSIVPYVPALCG

-270 LSIDGRCVD
+270 LVVDGHCVD

-310 GKKAVV
+310 GKKAAV

-322 GFTEAG
+322 GFTEGKVSAEA
-328 AVRDSD
+328 AVRDSKQ
-334 RNVAAGAAVRNLK
+334 V
-347 RASSA
+347 SSA
-352 SGISTIEASAAKN
+352 AEASMIEVSGAKN
-365 AQNARAEVSCCAAKA
+365 TQNERTEVPGSAV
-380 EDQKDLAVQLFRQR
+380 EDPKDRTVQLYRQR
-394 QQRLVGRKMESF
+394 QERLAGRKMESF

-427 ELPVTELSEKQLRS
+427 ELPVAELSEKQLRS

-469 DTTEV
+469 DTSEV
-474 DSDTM
+474 DPGTM

-517 HAAG
+517 HVAG

>member
-1 MESKRNESR
+1 MER

-61 NLDMGDRI
+61 NLDMNDRI

-81 APALDALPPEAVLDW
+81 TPSLDALPPEAVLDW

-139 AEVKSV
+139 AEVKSI
-145 QRIDTDT
+145 QRVDA
-152 EASAAKASMP
+152 E
-162 GKAASA
+162 
-168 GIPAKASLS
+168 
-177 DDGAAA
+177 
-183 SSSQIRRK
+183 
-191 KDAGYFLIQCTD
+191 AGYFMIQCTD

-264 TEAALE
+264 TEASLE
-270 LSIDGRCVD
+270 LVVDGHSVD
-279 REAGE
+279 REVGE

-310 GKKAVV
+310 GKKAAV

-328 AVRDSD
+328 AVRDS
-334 RNVAAGAAVRNLK
+334 K

-352 SGISTIEASAAKN
+352 SGISTIEVSAAKN
-365 AQNARAEVSCCAAKA
+365 AQNPRAEVSCCAAKA
-380 EDQKDLAVQLFRQR
+380 EDPKDLAVQLYQQR
-394 QQRLVGRKMESF
+394 QERLAGRKMESF

-420 RMANVRP
+420 RMGNVRP
-427 ELPVTELSEKQLRS
+427 ELPVAELSEKQLRS

-449 KAECVEMNGFQ
+449 KAECVEMNGFL

-474 DSDTM
+474 DPGTM

>member
-1 MESKRNESR
+1 MESKRNENR

-81 APALDALPPEAVLDW
+81 ASALDALPPEAVLDW

-145 QRIDTDT
+145 QRIDADT
-152 EASAAKASMP
+152 EVSAAKTSMP

-168 GIPAKASLS
+168 SE
-177 DDGAAA
+177 
-183 SSSQIRRK
+183 IREKRN
-191 KDAGYFLIQCTD
+191 AGYFMIQCTD

-270 LSIDGRCVD
+270 LVIDGHSVD

-310 GKKAVV
+310 GKKAAV

-322 GFTEAG
+322 GFTDE
-328 AVRDSD
+328 
-334 RNVAAGAAVRNLK
+334 
-347 RASSA
+347 
-352 SGISTIEASAAKN
+352 
-365 AQNARAEVSCCAAKA
+365 A
-380 EDQKDLAVQLFRQR
+380 EDPRECALRLYRQR
-394 QQRLVGRKMESF
+394 QQRLAGRKMESF

-420 RMANVRP
+420 RMASVRP
-427 ELPVTELSEKQLRS
+427 ELPVAELSEKQLRS

-449 KAECVEMNGFQ
+449 KAECVEMNGFL

-469 DTTEV
+469 DTTEI
-474 DSDTM
+474 DSSTM

>member
-1 MESKRNESR
+1 MER

-61 NLDMGDRI
+61 NLDMVDRI

-81 APALDALPPEAVLDW
+81 EAALDVLPPEAVLDW
-96 FRAIGVEPRFRGSYV
+96 FREIGVEPRFRGSYV

-145 QRIDTDT
+145 QRVDDT
-152 EASAAKASMP
+152 
-162 GKAASA
+162 
-168 GIPAKASLS
+168 
-177 DDGAAA
+177 
-183 SSSQIRRK
+183 
-191 KDAGYFLIQCTD
+191 YFLIQCTD

-237 HTIVPYVPALCG
+237 HSIVPYVPALCG
-249 IRCAG
+249 IRCSG
-254 DAFRALAGIR
+254 DAFKALAGIR

-270 LSIDGRCVD
+270 LVVDGHCVD

-310 GKKAVV
+310 GKKASV

-322 GFTEAG
+322 GFTEGNVSAEA
-328 AVRDSD
+328 AVRDSE
-334 RNVAAGAAVRNLK
+334 RNIPLGSAVRNSEQL
-347 RASSA
+347 SSQA
-352 SGISTIEASAAKN
+352 EASMIEVSGAKN
-365 AQNARAEVSCCAAKA
+365 TQNARKEVPGSAS
-380 EDQKDLAVQLFRQR
+380 EDTKDRTVQLYRQR
-394 QQRLVGRKMESF
+394 QQRLAGRKMESF
-406 FTGLLHQKLGQLLL
+406 FTGLLHQKLGQQLL

-427 ELPVTELSEKQLRS
+427 ELPVADLSEKQLRS

-449 KAECVEMNGFQ
+449 KVECVEMNGFQ

-469 DTTEV
+469 DTSEV
-474 DSDTM
+474 DPCTM

-517 HAAG
+517 HAAV

>member
-33 GAIVTLIEKNPQLG
+33 GAIVTLIEKNAQLG

-168 GIPAKASLS
+168 SE
-177 DDGAAA
+177 
-183 SSSQIRRK
+183 IREKR
-191 KDAGYFLIQCTD
+191 DAGYFMIQCTD

-224 SNGDGYFIARKLG
+224 SNGDGYFISRKLG

-279 REAGE
+279 REVGE

-310 GKKAVV
+310 GKKAAV

-322 GFTEAG
+322 GFTEE
-328 AVRDSD
+328 VEDPKD
-334 RNVAAGAAVRNLK
+334 R
-347 RASSA
+347 
-352 SGISTIEASAAKN
+352 
-365 AQNARAEVSCCAAKA
+365 
-380 EDQKDLAVQLFRQR
+380 AVQLFRQR
-394 QQRLVGRKMESF
+394 QQRLAGRKMESF

-427 ELPVTELSEKQLRS
+427 ELPVAELSEKQLRS

>member
-1 MESKRNESR
+1 MDSKRSENR

-61 NLDMGDRI
+61 NLDMSDRI

-81 APALDALPPEAVLDW
+81 APSLDALPPEAVLDW

-145 QRIDTDT
+145 QRIDTD
-152 EASAAKASMP
+152 
-162 GKAASA
+162 
-168 GIPAKASLS
+168 
-177 DDGAAA
+177 
-183 SSSQIRRK
+183 
-191 KDAGYFLIQCTD
+191 AGYFMIQCTD

-264 TEAALE
+264 TEASLE
-270 LSIDGRCVD
+270 LVVDGHSVD
-279 REAGE
+279 REVGE

-310 GKKAVV
+310 GKKAAV

-328 AVRDSD
+328 AVRDS
-334 RNVAAGAAVRNLK
+334 K

-352 SGISTIEASAAKN
+352 SGISTIEVSAAKN
-365 AQNARAEVSCCAAKA
+365 AQNPRAEVSCCAAKA
-380 EDQKDLAVQLFRQR
+380 EDPKDLAVQLYQQR
-394 QQRLVGRKMESF
+394 QERLSGRKMESF

-420 RMANVRP
+420 RMASVRP
-427 ELPVTELSEKQLRS
+427 ELPVAELSEKQLRS

-449 KAECVEMNGFQ
+449 KAECVEMNGFL

-474 DSDTM
+474 DPGTM

-517 HAAG
+517 HAAN

>member
-33 GAIVTLIEKNPQLG
+33 GAIVTLIEKNAQLG

-61 NLDMGDRI
+61 NLDMVDRI

-81 APALDALPPEAVLDW
+81 EAALDVLPPEAVLDW
-96 FRAIGVEPRFRGSYV
+96 FREIGVESRFRGSYV

-145 QRIDTDT
+145 QRVDDT
-152 EASAAKASMP
+152 
-162 GKAASA
+162 
-168 GIPAKASLS
+168 
-177 DDGAAA
+177 
-183 SSSQIRRK
+183 
-191 KDAGYFLIQCTD
+191 YFLIQCTD

-237 HTIVPYVPALCG
+237 HSIVPYVPALCG

-254 DAFRALAGIR
+254 DAFKALAGIR

-270 LSIDGRCVD
+270 LVADGHCVD
-279 REAGE
+279 REVGE

-310 GKKAVV
+310 GKKAAV

-322 GFTEAG
+322 GFTE
-328 AVRDSD
+328 
-334 RNVAAGAAVRNLK
+334 
-347 RASSA
+347 
-352 SGISTIEASAAKN
+352 E
-365 AQNARAEVSCCAAKA
+365 A
-380 EDQKDLAVQLFRQR
+380 EDPKDRALQLFRQR
-394 QQRLVGRKMESF
+394 QERLAGRKMESF

-427 ELPVTELSEKQLRS
+427 ELPVAELSEKQLRS

-474 DSDTM
+474 DPGTM

-517 HAAG
+517 HAAV

>member
-1 MESKRNESR
+1 MER

-61 NLDMGDRI
+61 NLDMEDRI
-69 GGKFR
+69 SGKFR

-81 APALDALPPEAVLDW
+81 EAALDVLPPEAVLDW
-96 FRAIGVEPRFRGSYV
+96 FREIGVEPRFRGSYV

-122 DALREE
+122 EVLREE

-145 QRIDTDT
+145 QRVED
-152 EASAAKASMP
+152 
-162 GKAASA
+162 
-168 GIPAKASLS
+168 
-177 DDGAAA
+177 
-183 SSSQIRRK
+183 
-191 KDAGYFLIQCTD
+191 GYFLIQCTD

-237 HTIVPYVPALCG
+237 HSIVPYVPALCG
-249 IRCAG
+249 IRCSG
-254 DAFRALAGIR
+254 EVFKALAGIR

-270 LSIDGRCVD
+270 LVVDGHCVD

-310 GKKAVV
+310 GKKAAV

-322 GFTEAG
+322 GFTEE
-328 AVRDSD
+328 VEDPKD
-334 RNVAAGAAVRNLK
+334 R
-347 RASSA
+347 
-352 SGISTIEASAAKN
+352 
-365 AQNARAEVSCCAAKA
+365 
-380 EDQKDLAVQLFRQR
+380 AVQLFRQR
-394 QQRLVGRKMESF
+394 QQRLAGRKMESF

-427 ELPVTELSEKQLRS
+427 ELPVAELSEKQLRS

-469 DTTEV
+469 DTCEV
-474 DSDTM
+474 DPRTM

>member
-1 MESKRNESR
+1 MER

-33 GAIVTLIEKNPQLG
+33 GAIVTLIEKNAQLG

-61 NLDMGDRI
+61 NLDVVDRI

-81 APALDALPPEAVLDW
+81 EAALDVLPPEAVLEW
-96 FRAIGVEPRFRGSYV
+96 FREIGVEPRFRGSYV

-145 QRIDTDT
+145 QRVD
-152 EASAAKASMP
+152 AA
-162 GKAASA
+162 
-168 GIPAKASLS
+168 
-177 DDGAAA
+177 
-183 SSSQIRRK
+183 
-191 KDAGYFLIQCTD
+191 YFLIQCTD

-237 HTIVPYVPALCG
+237 HRIVPYVPALCG

-254 DAFRALAGIR
+254 DAFKALAGIR

-270 LSIDGRCVD
+270 LVVDGHCVD

-310 GKKAVV
+310 GKKAAV

-322 GFTEAG
+322 GFTE
-328 AVRDSD
+328 
-334 RNVAAGAAVRNLK
+334 
-347 RASSA
+347 
-352 SGISTIEASAAKN
+352 E
-365 AQNARAEVSCCAAKA
+365 A
-380 EDQKDLAVQLFRQR
+380 EDPKDRALQLFRQR
-394 QQRLVGRKMESF
+394 QQRLAGRKMESF
-406 FTGLLHQKLGQLLL
+406 FTGLLHQKLGQQLL

-427 ELPVTELSEKQLRS
+427 ELPVAELSEKQLRS

-469 DTTEV
+469 DTSEV
-474 DSDTM
+474 DPVTM

-512 FVAGR
+512 YVAGR

>member
-1 MESKRNESR
+1 MESKRNENR
-10 KRTVAVI
+10 KTTVAVI

-61 NLDMGDRI
+61 NLDMEDRI

-81 APALDALPPEAVLDW
+81 APTLDALPPEAVLDW

-145 QRIDTDT
+145 QRIDADT
-152 EASAAKASMP
+152 EVSAAKVSMP
-162 GKAASA
+162 GKTASA
-168 GIPAKASLS
+168 
-177 DDGAAA
+177 DGAAA
-183 SSSQIRRK
+183 SQIRQKR
-191 KDAGYFLIQCTD
+191 DAGYFLIQCTD

-224 SNGDGYFIARKLG
+224 SNGDGYFITRKLG

-270 LSIDGRCVD
+270 LSVDGRCVD
-279 REAGE
+279 REVGE

-310 GKKAVV
+310 GKKAAV

-322 GFTEAG
+322 GFTGAG
-328 AVRDSD
+328 AVRDSEQLSS
-334 RNVAAGAAVRNLK
+334 VADT
-347 RASSA
+347 STSEA
-352 SGISTIEASAAKN
+352 SGAKN
-365 AQNARAEVSCCAAKA
+365 LQNARTEVPGSAA
-380 EDQKDLAVQLFRQR
+380 EDPKDQAVQLYRQR
-394 QQRLVGRKMESF
+394 QERLAGRKMESF

-427 ELPVTELSEKQLRS
+427 ELPVAELSEKQLRS

-449 KAECVEMNGFQ
+449 KAECVEMNGFL

-474 DSDTM
+474 DPCTM

>member
-1 MESKRNESR
+1 MDSKRSENR
-10 KRTVAVI
+10 KKTVAVI

-152 EASAAKASMP
+152 EVSAAKASMP

-168 GIPAKASLS
+168 SE
-177 DDGAAA
+177 
-183 SSSQIRRK
+183 IREKRN
-191 KDAGYFLIQCTD
+191 AGYFMIQCTD

-270 LSIDGRCVD
+270 LVIDGHSVD

-310 GKKAVV
+310 GKKAAV

-334 RNVAAGAAVRNLK
+334 RNVAVRNSK

-352 SGISTIEASAAKN
+352 SGISTIEVSAVKN
-365 AQNARAEVSCCAAKA
+365 AQNARTEVSFCAAKA
-380 EDQKDLAVQLFRQR
+380 EDPKDLAVQLYRQR
-394 QQRLVGRKMESF
+394 QQRLAGRKMESF

-420 RMANVRP
+420 RMASVRP
-427 ELPVTELSEKQLRS
+427 ELPVAELSEKQLRS

-449 KAECVEMNGFQ
+449 KAECVEMNGFL

-474 DSDTM
+474 DPCTM

>member
-1 MESKRNESR
+1 MESKRNENR
-10 KRTVAVI
+10 KTTVAVI

-47 KKLATTGNGRCNYT
+47 KKLAMTGNGRCNYT
-61 NLDMGDRI
+61 NLDMSDRI

-139 AEVKSV
+139 AEVKNI
-145 QRIDTDT
+145 QRI
-152 EASAAKASMP
+152 E
-162 GKAASA
+162 
-168 GIPAKASLS
+168 
-177 DDGAAA
+177 
-183 SSSQIRRK
+183 
-191 KDAGYFLIQCTD
+191 KDAGYFMIQCTD
-203 AVVKADRV
+203 ATVKADRV

-270 LSIDGRCVD
+270 LVIDGHSVD

-310 GKKAVV
+310 GKKAAV

-328 AVRDSD
+328 A
-334 RNVAAGAAVRNLK
+334 AVRNSK

-352 SGISTIEASAAKN
+352 SGISTIEVSAAKN

-380 EDQKDLAVQLFRQR
+380 EDPKDLAVQLYRQR
-394 QQRLVGRKMESF
+394 QERLAGRKMESF

-420 RMANVRP
+420 RMASVRP
-427 ELPVTELSEKQLRS
+427 ELPVAELSEKQLRS

-449 KAECVEMNGFQ
+449 KAECVEMNGFL

-474 DSDTM
+474 DPGTM
-479 ASRLVPGLYFAGE
+479 ASRLVPSLYFAGE

-517 HAAG
+517 HAAV